1 MESCYF
7 HRSGGPLPDLVDR
20 AGKAPAHETRPC
32 RGPETT
38 GRELGED
45 VVCEVAAIGWS
56 HNGVA
61 IRQPTPGLKVHAG
74 TIAAKGSRG
83 VIDITFI
90 ADVSRKMR
98 W

>member
-1 MESCYF
+1 VDSCYF
-7 HRSGGPLPDLVDR
+7 HCSGGPLPDLVDR

-32 RGPETT
+32 GGPETT

-61 IRQPTPGLKVHAG
+61 IREPVPGLMAHAG
-74 TIAAKGSRG
+74 TIATNGSRG

-98 W
+98 S